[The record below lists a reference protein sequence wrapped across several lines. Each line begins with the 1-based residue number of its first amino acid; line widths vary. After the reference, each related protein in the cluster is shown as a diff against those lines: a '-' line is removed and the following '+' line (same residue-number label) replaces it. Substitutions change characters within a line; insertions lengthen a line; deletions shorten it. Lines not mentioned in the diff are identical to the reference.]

1 MPGEQLGS
9 EYKGPGPVLYS
20 RGKRTEQNK
29 TKSDWVK
36 VTSHVITF
44 LLWLYIG
51 VYLYTEQEAICLE
64 DCCIGEKCIFLI
76 CLPIF

>member
-20 RGKRTEQNK
+20 RGKKNRTKQNQVRRGQ
-29 TKSDWVK
+29 SYI
-36 VTSHVITF
+36 SFNTF

-64 DCCIGEKCIFLI
+64 DCCIGDKYIFLI